1 MADDFVQVLV
11 NLEEQQAL
19 KMVQERLDAAEDP
32 LNILEDSRIAMSE
45 IGERFSNGQ
54 YFIPE
59 LVFAGEIMQEISD
72 LVKPVLTEEPEVDRP
87 GKVVV
92 GTVSGDIHDIGKNI
106 VVFMLESHGF
116 EVVDLGVDVPI
127 SRFVE
132 TIQAEKPQVVGL
144 SGFLTFAYDVMKD
157 TVAAIEEAGLR
168 DRVKI
173 MIGGGQMDDHV
184 KDYVKADAYGPDA
197 MAAVNLS
204 KGWVGVA

>member
-1 MADDFVQVLV
+1 MADDFIQALV
-11 NLEEQQAL
+11 NLDEEQVL
-19 KMVQERLDAAEDP
+19 KMVKERLDTNEDP
-32 LNILEDSRIAMSE
+32 LNILDDSRIAMSE

-72 LVKPVLTEEPEVDRP
+72 LVKPVLTEMPEVERP

-92 GTVSGDIHDIGKNI
+92 GTVAGDIHDIGKNI

-127 SRFVE
+127 SKFVE
-132 TIQAEKPQVVGL
+132 TIRAEKPQVVGL

-168 DRVKI
+168 DQVKI

-204 KGWVGVA
+204 KGWVRVA

>member
-1 MADDFVQVLV
+1 
-11 NLEEQQAL
+11 
-19 KMVQERLDAAEDP
+19 MVKERLDTNEDP
-32 LNILEDSRIAMSE
+32 LNILDDSRIAMSE

-72 LVKPVLTEEPEVDRP
+72 LVKPVLTEMPEVERP

-92 GTVSGDIHDIGKNI
+92 GTVAGDIHDIGKNI

-127 SRFVE
+127 SKFVE
-132 TIQAEKPQVVGL
+132 TIRAEKPQVVGL

-168 DRVKI
+168 DQVKI

-204 KGWVGVA
+204 KGWVRVA